1 MADGAIM
8 HMSVSTI
15 SRAAGRSA
23 VAAAAYRAGTRLRDT
38 RTGIEHDYGRK
49 RGIVETFI
57 AAPDGCAWITDRQT
71 LWDAAEAAESR
82 KNSVVAREWLVALPD
97 ALDAPQRAEL
107 ARALA
112 VELVTRFGVA
122 VDVAIHAPSKQGD
135 ERNHHAHLLTTTRTA
150 GPDGLGDK
158 TRILDAAKT
167 GGPEIEAMRAWWAG
181 TVNDAL
187 AAAKSAARIDHRP
200 KVVVAA
206 EKQAEAE
213 ALEARAAEVE
223 AATGNPAEV
232 GGVWKGLG
240 HAARAVRAG
249 GLSALF
255 SVEQTVRKLKDRAQN
270 LRNEA
275 ERLAIPPARHH
286 GPALTALW
294 RRMGPIWEAQ
304 RAAEKAR
311 QEQREA
317 EVARKVAEMAAEARR
332 GSQDSL
338 RAEQPPGGGET
349 FAEALRARPVAPP
362 PQPGF
367 QRAER
372 HEERLERQTIA
383 AMEEHG
389 RRLALAAFYEA
400 RDKRLSVAEAS
411 RSLRRQI
418 NAEFGRVWPERIT
431 AEFNRVM
438 TPEVLFP
445 DPKSDPP
452 PKPALD
458 PSSEQ
463 PKPQAQPRK
472 PGPSGGFSR

>member
-15 SRAAGRSA
+15 SRATGRSA
-23 VAAAAYRAGTRLRDT
+23 VAAAAYRAGTRLRDA

-57 AAPDGCAWITDRQT
+57 AAPDGCTWITDRQA

-135 ERNHHAHLLTTTRTA
+135 GRNHHAHLLTTTRTA
-150 GPDGLGDK
+150 GPHGLGDK

-187 AAAKSAARIDHRP
+187 AAAQSAARIDHRR

-206 EKQAEAE
+206 EKQAQAE
-213 ALEARAAEVE
+213 ALEAQAADVTTLSE
-223 AATGNPAEV
+223 A
-232 GGVWKGLG
+232 GGVWNGLT

-249 GLSALF
+249 GLFALF
-255 SVEQTVRKLKDRAQN
+255 SVEETVRKLKDRAQS

-275 ERLAIPPARHH
+275 ERLAKPPARHH

-311 QEQREA
+311 QAEREA
-317 EVARKVAEMAAEARR
+317 EIARRVAEAPTEPRR
-332 GSQDSL
+332 GPQERDERGQGL
-338 RAEQPPGGGET
+338 T
-349 FAEALRARPVAPP
+349 ALTRPTPK
-362 PQPGF
+362 PQPGL
-367 QRAER
+367 QRPEG
-372 HEERLERQTIA
+372 HKERLERQTIA
-383 AMEEHG
+383 AMEERG
-389 RRLALAAFYEA
+389 RELALAAFYEA

-418 NAEFGRVWPERIT
+418 NADFGRVWPERIT

-445 DPKSDPP
+445 DPKPDPAP
-452 PKPALD
+452 PSKPTPD
-458 PSSEQ
+458 PSPDQ
-463 PKPQAQPRK
+463 PKPQAPRK
-472 PGPSGGFSR
+472 GWSGPSGP

>member
-15 SRAAGRSA
+15 SRATGRSA
-23 VAAAAYRAGTRLRDT
+23 VAAAAYRAGTRLRDA

-57 AAPDGCAWITDRQT
+57 AAPDGCTWITDRQA

-135 ERNHHAHLLTTTRTA
+135 GRNHHAHLLTTTRTA
-150 GPDGLGDK
+150 GPHGLGDK

-187 AAAKSAARIDHRP
+187 AAAQSAARIDHRR

-206 EKQAEAE
+206 EKQAQAE
-213 ALEARAAEVE
+213 ALEAQAADV
-223 AATGNPAEV
+223 ATLTASPAEV

-255 SVEQTVRKLKDRAQN
+255 SVEETVRKLKDKAQS

-275 ERLAIPPARHH
+275 GRLASPPARHH

-294 RRMGPIWEAQ
+294 RRMGPVWEAQ

-311 QEQREA
+311 QAEREA
-317 EVARKVAEMAAEARR
+317 EVARKVAEKAEEARR
-332 GSQDSL
+332 ASQDRQRL
-338 RAEQPPGGGET
+338 AMATLMRPEVPPT
-349 FAEALRARPVAPP
+349 APK
-362 PQPGF
+362 PQPGL
-367 QRAER
+367 QRPEG
-372 HEERLERQTIA
+372 HKERLERQTIA
-383 AMEEHG
+383 AMEERG
-389 RRLALAAFYEA
+389 REVALATFYEV
-400 RDKRLSVAEAS
+400 RDKPVSVAEAS

-418 NAEFGRVWPERIT
+418 NADFGRVWPERIT

-445 DPKSDPP
+445 APKPAP
-452 PKPALD
+452 LTKPALD

-463 PKPQAQPRK
+463 PKPQTQPRK
-472 PGPSGGFSR
+472 PGPSGGFSP